1 MTVLQSY
8 DVNRKN
14 QYVKMT
20 ISPETLKMLAD
31 GVIYL
36 HGLGFDIDNNLAYGV
51 NWSDE
56 KYIRELP
63 PYINA

>member
-36 HGLGFDIDNNLAYGV
+36 LGLGFDIDNNLAYGE
-51 NWSDE
+51 S
-56 KYIRELP
+56 YP
-63 PYINA
+63 SA